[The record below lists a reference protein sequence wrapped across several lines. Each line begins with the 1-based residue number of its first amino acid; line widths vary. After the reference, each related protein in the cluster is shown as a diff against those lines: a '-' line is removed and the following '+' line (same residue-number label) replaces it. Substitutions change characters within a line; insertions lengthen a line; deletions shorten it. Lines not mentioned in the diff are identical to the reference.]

1 MIRHLYQ
8 NNYNIW
14 ESIFRDAIA
23 TERLQITYDQINRF
37 LSPVITDHGNNLLFH
52 FCYNKPEKLEE
63 IINLPGFEEYYK
75 SDKKMFPIFYNF
87 FGVSQIKIALAA
99 HDNKS
104 FYKLMFVLI
113 NMQDTF
119 ESSFLINS
127 WMITAFE

>member
-1 MIRHLYQ
+1 M
-8 NNYNIW
+8 
-14 ESIFRDAIA
+14 A